1 MCVSD
6 YRLGSLIRSVIRTFS
21 VTSAQTFTIEANQE
35 RVGLTIL
42 ARGASANG
50 SPIISVD
57 GNDGFVIGGS
67 TYTFP
72 WHITTQTHGDLPTH
86 AFSGTGVNAVTPA
99 TGLIIEYLLPRSVI
113 GAMLEEF
120 RRQYPGVF

>member
-21 VTSAQTFTIEANQE
+21 VTSAQTFTIAANQE
-35 RVGLTIL
+35 RVGLTIMG
-42 ARGASANG
+42 RGANTNG

-72 WHITTQTHGDLPTH
+72 WHITMQTHGDLPMR
-86 AFSGTGVNAVTPA
+86 AFSGTGANAVTPA
-99 TGLIIEYLLPRSVI
+99 LGLIIEYLLPRKVI

-120 RRQYPGVF
+120 QRQYPGVF

>member
-6 YRLGSLIRSVIRTFS
+6 YRLGSLIRSVIRAYS
-21 VTSAQTFTIEANQE
+21 VTNAQTFTIPTNQE
-35 RVGLTIL
+35 RVGLTICP
-42 ARGASANG
+42 AAVTANG
-50 SPIISVD
+50 VTIVSID
-57 GNDGFVIGGS
+57 GTAGIAVGGS

-99 TGLIIEYLLPRSVI
+99 TGLIIEYFLPRKVI

-120 RRQYPGVF
+120 QRQYPGVF